1 MTKILIIGGTS
12 EAKNLHNMLQEKKI
26 STILSYAGLTE
37 NSYKEEKD
45 IRVGGFGGAM
55 GMSAF
60 IEDKGITHILDASH
74 PFSKNITVNSLLAAQ
89 LQKIDYLGFERPK
102 WERQN
107 GDTWKLVSDTNK
119 AIKLIQETDR
129 VFVTI
134 GSKEIRFLNRKP
146 KPFYLIRMINE
157 PEQKMLLDRFKL
169 IFDQGP
175 FTFEQELELMKE
187 FSINKLISKNSGSN
201 AVVEKI
207 NAARKLGIEVIMIE
221 RPTLPQRKIFT
232 NENQVLQ
239 FFSNPE

>member
-1 MTKILIIGGTS
+1 
-12 EAKNLHNMLQEKKI
+12 
-26 STILSYAGLTE
+26 
-37 NSYKEEKD
+37 
-45 IRVGGFGGAM
+45 
-55 GMSAF
+55 
-60 IEDKGITHILDASH
+60 
-74 PFSKNITVNSLLAAQ
+74 
-89 LQKIDYLGFERPK
+89 
-102 WERQN
+102 
-107 GDTWKLVSDTNK
+107 
-119 AIKLIQETDR
+119 
-129 VFVTI
+129 
-134 GSKEIRFLNRKP
+134 
-146 KPFYLIRMINE
+146 MINE